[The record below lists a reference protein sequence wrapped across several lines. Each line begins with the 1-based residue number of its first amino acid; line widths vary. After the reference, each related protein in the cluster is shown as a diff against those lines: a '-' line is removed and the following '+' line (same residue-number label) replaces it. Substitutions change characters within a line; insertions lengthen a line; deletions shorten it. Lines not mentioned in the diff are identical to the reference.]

1 MTVSEHI
8 RISIHSTARVETD
21 YSMALLICSS
31 QFQSTPPRGW
41 RHQLFDGI
49 NHITQISI
57 HSTARVE
64 TPLNKVWVYLHIIS
78 IHSTARVETVFRP
91 HGISIITTFQ
101 STPPRGWRLITAWDR
116 VKSISY
122 FNPLHREG
130 GDISTS
136 VPGSIFILFQSTPP
150 RGWRL

>member
-1 MTVSEHI
+1 
-8 RISIHSTARVETD
+8 
-21 YSMALLICSS
+21 MALLICSS

-78 IHSTARVETVFRP
+78 IHSTARVETDEYDTVLVDYE
-91 HGISIITTFQ
+91 ISIH
-101 STPPRGWRLITAWDR
+101 STARVETAAL
-116 VKSISY
+116 S
-122 FNPLHREG
+122 
-130 GDISTS
+130 
-136 VPGSIFILFQSTPP
+136 
-150 RGWRL
+150 